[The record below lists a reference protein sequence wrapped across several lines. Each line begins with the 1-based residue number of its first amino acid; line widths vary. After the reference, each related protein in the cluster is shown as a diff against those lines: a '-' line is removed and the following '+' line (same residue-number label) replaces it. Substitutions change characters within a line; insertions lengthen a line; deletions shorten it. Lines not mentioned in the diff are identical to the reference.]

1 MEKGQFLKVLID
13 AKNERYAKSLLLQ
26 SKQIDSSEIK
36 GKNLAL

>member
-1 MEKGQFLKVLID
+1 MD

-26 SKQIDSSEIK
+26 NKQIDSSEIK